1 MTDTKMS
8 FKEALTALLN
18 GENVESKFKD
28 NDWTSF
34 KDDFGHI
41 KIISTV
47 EDDHDKGYQF
57 RIKPRTVMCNGVEVP
72 APLSEYP
79 EIGSEMWFPDFSS
92 DSLVAC
98 AKYDGTCVY
107 SDMLELNVLYSSKED
122 AIARAKAMLI
132 TK

>member
-8 FKEALTALLN
+8 FKDALSANLL
-18 GENVESKFKD
+18 GESVEC
-28 NDWTSF
+28 SF
-34 KDDFGHI
+34 KGGDWICFEEDFANVTVSSLAAYVDD
-41 KIISTV
+41 SRY
-47 EDDHDKGYQF
+47 EF
-57 RIKPRTVMCNGVEVP
+57 RIKTRTVMCNGVEVP

-107 SDMLELNVLYSSKED
+107 SDMLELNVLYSSRED